1 MTAGTRTALVTG
13 GSRGIGRAVV
23 ERFLADGYD
32 VGYCHRTPSAG
43 AAELDELADK
53 YGVRVHGAVV
63 DVTDQSAVRDWL
75 EETEERL
82 GAVDALV
89 TNAGIIRDMP
99 LAVMDREHW
108 DAVVDTNLTGTFTVC
123 RAAIMTMMRRRRGA
137 IVNVSSV
144 AGLRGNA
151 SQTNYAASKAGIVG
165 FSKSLAK
172 EVARFGIR
180 ANVVAP
186 GLIETDMTAGL
197 DEKAHRKVVADI
209 PLRRTGTPDEVADA
223 VAFLASDRAAYITG
237 QVIQID
243 GGIGI

>member
-1 MTAGTRTALVTG
+1 MTTGPRTALVTG

-23 ERFLADGYD
+23 ERFLADGYH

-43 AAELDELADK
+43 TAGLDALAERH
-53 YGVRVHGAVV
+53 GVRVHGAVV
-63 DVTDQSAVRDWL
+63 DVTDPDAVRGWL

-99 LAVMDREHW
+99 LAVMGREHW
-108 DAVVDTNLTGTFTVC
+108 DAVVATNLTGTYTVC
-123 RAAIMTMMRRRRGA
+123 QAAIMTMMRRRRGA

-144 AGLRGNA
+144 AGLRGSA

-165 FSKSLAK
+165 FAKSLAK

-186 GLIETDMTAGL
+186 GLIETDMTAAL
-197 DEKAHRKVVADI
+197 DEKARRRIVADI
-209 PLRRTGTPDEVADA
+209 PLRRTGTAEEVADA

-237 QVIQID
+237 QVVRID

>member
-32 VGYCHRTPSAG
+32 VGYCHRTPFAG
-43 AAELDELADK
+43 AAELEELAEK
-53 YGVRVHGAVV
+53 HGVRVHGAVV
-63 DVTDQSAVRDWL
+63 DVTDQATVCAWL

-82 GAVDALV
+82 GALDALV

-123 RAAIMTMMRRRRGA
+123 RAAIMAMMRRRRGA

-197 DEKAHRKVVADI
+197 DKKAHRRIVAGI
-209 PLRRTGTPDEVADA
+209 PLRRIGTADEVADA

>member
-1 MTAGTRTALVTG
+1 MTADTRTALVTG

-23 ERFLADGYD
+23 ERFLADGYH

-43 AAELDELADK
+43 AAELEELAEK
-53 YGVRVHGAVV
+53 HGVRVHGAVV
-63 DVTDQSAVRDWL
+63 DVTDQAAVRAWL

-123 RAAIMTMMRRRRGA
+123 RAAIMSMMSRHRGA

-165 FSKSLAK
+165 FAKSLAR
-172 EVARFGIR
+172 EVARFGVR

-186 GLIETDMTAGL
+186 GLIETDMTAAL
-197 DEKAHRKVVADI
+197 DEKARRRVVADI
-209 PLRRTGTPDEVADA
+209 PLRRTGTADEVADA
-223 VAFLASDRAAYITG
+223 VAFLVSDRAAYITG